1 MPPAARRRRPPAL
14 HVGVVVAAGV
24 HLDDVVEG
32 GAPAAHVG
40 QVGPGELEVGRLLRA
55 VGALL
60 RGDDAVRDG
69 LVGALLSSLPSGCR
83 GRGVTRKPSGVIRA
97 TTHHG

>member
-1 MPPAARRRRPPAL
+1 MQVLQVVTPARWVLQGAVLLLGDARPRHCEGGLVRPVVAL
-14 HVGVVVAAGV
+14 RVGVVLVAGV

-40 QVGPGELEVGRLLRA
+40 QVGPGELEECRLLRA

-60 RGDDAVRDG
+60 LFTSG
-69 LVGALLSSLPSGCR
+69 LL
-83 GRGVTRKPSGVIRA
+83 
-97 TTHHG
+97 